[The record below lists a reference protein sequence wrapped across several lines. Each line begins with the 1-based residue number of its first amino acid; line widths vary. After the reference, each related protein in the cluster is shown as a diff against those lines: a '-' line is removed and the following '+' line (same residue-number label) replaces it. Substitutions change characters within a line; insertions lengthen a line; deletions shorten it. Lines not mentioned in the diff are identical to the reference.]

1 MKTAVSIP
9 DDVFADL
16 ESHAEDTGESRSAVI
31 TKALRQYLGKI
42 REEAITRQLN
52 AVYGEDY
59 EPAPEEMEFLRR
71 AGRRTHERLL
81 AEETEPWQQ

>member
-1 MKTAVSIP
+1 MKAAVSIP

-16 ESHAEDTGESRSAVI
+16 ESHAEDTGESRSAIV
-31 TKALRQYLGKI
+31 TKALRQYLGTI
-42 REEAITRQLN
+42 REQAITQQLN

-59 EPAPEEMEFLRR
+59 EPDPDEMAFLRR

-81 AEETEPWQQ
+81 AEEAEPWQ